1 MPGMTRSPLDNPFTP
16 GYGNLPRVF
25 AGREAEF
32 ADLELMGERVRRRI
46 YEQARQVTGV
56 RGIGK
61 TALLREYAQWGREQG
76 MWVIELTAVPG
87 QALLARL
94 GRELAEVVA
103 GVDLA
108 GRIADRATDVLRF
121 AAGVAL
127 RYGQPQWHV
136 EFQGRQVQ
144 AAEVSGDPGQ
154 DVERALGQVVDL
166 AATRDTAVLLLI
178 DEAQNA
184 DPQPL
189 GSLLYALQAVQGRS
203 ENVTDGVSGRR
214 DRRDAPLGVVLSG
227 LPSLP
232 AVIRR
237 ARATFMT
244 RSRPVILHPLDDA
257 AVREALPAFTAP
269 LRVSW
274 DVRALDPAIQLIAG
288 YPYFMHVYGFHIFN
302 AGTGQLI
309 DAADVTAGVAAAS
322 PMVEGF
328 YLERLEELTVLQRQ
342 TVRALAALSP
352 DDRSP
357 KALAAALGRRGGSQ
371 IGSTVEALV
380 SKGLVQRVGRG
391 ELGLQLPGLDVYLN
405 ASDHLG

>member
-1 MPGMTRSPLDNPFTP
+1 MDNPFTP

-32 ADLELMGERVRRRI
+32 ADLELMGERVRRRV

-61 TALLREYAQWGREQG
+61 TALLREYGQWGREQG
-76 MWVIELTAVPG
+76 MWVVEVTAVPG

-94 GRELAEVVA
+94 GRELAEVVVA
-103 GVDLA
+103 VDLA
-108 GRIADRATDVLRF
+108 GRIADKAADVLRF

-127 RYGQPQWHV
+127 RYGQSQWHV
-136 EFQGRQVQ
+136 EYRGNDVG
-144 AAEVSGDPGQ
+144 AVDVSGDPGQ
-154 DVERALGQVVDL
+154 DVERVLGEVVEL
-166 AATRDTAVLLLI
+166 AAMRGTAVLLLI
-178 DEAQNA
+178 DEVQNA
-184 DPQPL
+184 DPGPL
-189 GSLLYALQAVQGRS
+189 GALLYALQAVQGQS
-203 ENVTDGVSGRR
+203 EIVHDSASGRR
-214 DRRDAPLGVVLSG
+214 DRLDAPLAVVLSG

-244 RSRPVILHPLDDA
+244 RSRPVVMAPLADS

-269 LRVSW
+269 YDVTW
-274 DVRALDPAIQLIAG
+274 DAEALAAAITVIAG

-302 AGTGQLI
+302 AGSGQVI
-309 DAADVTAGVAAAS
+309 RADDVSAGQAAAA

-328 YLERLEELTVLQRQ
+328 YTERLEELTALQRQ
-342 TVRALAALSP
+342 AVEALASLPSN
-352 DDRSP
+352 DRSP
-357 KALAAALGRRGGSQ
+357 QALAQALGRHSGPQ

-380 SKGLVQRVGRG
+380 AKGLIRRVGRG
-391 ELGLQLPGLDVYLN
+391 DLGLQLPGLDTYLN
-405 ASDHLG
+405 RGRRS